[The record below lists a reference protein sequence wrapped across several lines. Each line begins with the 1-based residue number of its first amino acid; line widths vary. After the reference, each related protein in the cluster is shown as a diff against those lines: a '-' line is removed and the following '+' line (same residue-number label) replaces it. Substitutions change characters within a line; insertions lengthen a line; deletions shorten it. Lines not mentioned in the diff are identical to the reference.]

1 MKIKLGSGGDR
12 GSWGKERGKKE
23 KEKEERER
31 REGDD
36 SKGGGDGKL
45 RAR

>member
-1 MKIKLGSGGDR
+1 MENRLGLGGDR
-12 GSWGKERGKKE
+12 GSWGKERGKK

-31 REGDD
+31 REGGD
-36 SKGGGDGKL
+36 SKGGGEGKL